1 VKRKKMNN
9 QGKGVVG
16 LILVVIM
23 IASIFAMFAPISADV
38 GSDDASTGASDVE
51 PMEEVS
57 TGASDVGI
65 SDVGISLEK
74 DTVPSG
80 ATYTVGD
87 TIVYTMKVSN
97 PTTRTCTLRV
107 YDVYPNGTLV
117 NLSLSLTL
125 LPGGTK
131 TYSGSYVAR
140 AEDID
145 ASGFVWNTLGVDGW
159 NNATPPEPIR
169 GEIQKASQ
177 VTVPCE
183 FDFTFVPVCCKLMN
197 FTGTSGGSI
206 VNHSWDFGADATPAK
221 LDVSGAP
228 NGKPPITVAYST
240 CGTKT
245 VTLSGYCALG
255 GFNTTSKSVYVPCN
269 PTAVATASNY
279 SVFNGTGTVV
289 EFRGCDSYADPEAAA
304 KYPGWGIKGYKWTFD
319 DGYATQY
326 TCNVSRVVDGPEGTN
341 ICATLEVTD
350 GHCNDT
356 AEVCVYVKTPVHQTL
371 RLYGTFDE
379 GPGDHTV
386 IDPVT
391 GKKPENPPYT
401 DPIAPFYPEAKQAPQ
416 KDFVTFNP
424 AIMNHNLGYSD
435 LSFWYCG
442 SKLDVQEENEKVFKR
457 MWYEKEWFKDHDG
470 DGCWD
475 VVVDR
480 AGTYWKTMCIEEW
493 NSIPEWQK
501 ITDKLTIREW
511 NDPNNPAGV
520 KGADLYG
527 PAIKQEFAY
536 MFLDDETMPIMIQN
550 GSRVLIP
557 MAHNPANSYRGLNSF
572 DADLDGKTD
581 YVKVESEAT
590 LGLDI
595 DHDGVQESMDMDGIE
610 LNGNESVVLVLPAK
624 TLSQGK
630 ELQFFDHK
638 VKLTEVFGP
647 TPDLTA
653 TFVVSDNEGGS
664 SVRETEVD
672 LKTGGVAYF
681 YRAETAAQGQTFY
694 LRVIAINWD
703 PINNVGS
710 ARIEVGRMFGQ
721 TYANIGANTYWSQK
735 AFIVDEVF
743 YNVVAIKAEDN
754 CIKYIVFREK
764 LPKMPIKLY
773 GKDLKVWAPG
783 EMLPEMPPFNMPHEV
798 IVDVQDTWTQPTS
811 QQDKIGPKEPRIP
824 LEISYTKE
832 GDEMRYQGELKE
844 IYAENENDNYD
855 NEEFWMLEWFHTQ
868 PQQYTEFELPP
879 DDKYLVTL
887 SWIANESDITI
898 WDGAGEKQPIVVK
911 KGERVKFWY
920 KVCTGPLYID
930 KETSSIKVFGT
941 FDKGPGDHTAIDPE
955 TGLKPEN
962 PPYTDPIA
970 PFYPQ
975 ASQAPRKDFITFNPA
990 IMEHNQGYSELSFTS
1005 CDDGGDVQQEK
1016 EKVFKRMWYEKEWFK
1031 DHDKDGCWDVVVD
1044 RAGTYWKTM
1053 CLDEWNSIPEWQ
1065 KVTDKLTIRE
1075 WNNDPTI
1082 NDSNVD
1088 IYGPAI
1094 KQEFTYMFLDDE
1106 TMPIMIQSGSRVLI
1120 PMAHDPANS
1129 YRGLNSFDADL
1140 DGVRDYV
1147 KVESEKTLG
1156 LDIDHDG
1163 VQESMDMDTTELNGN
1178 ESVVLVLPAKTL
1190 SQGKELQFFD
1200 HKVRLKE
1207 VFGPTPT
1214 STATFVVSD
1223 NEGGGSVR
1231 ETEVDLTTGGV
1242 AYFCRGEESAPQT
1255 FYLRVTAI
1263 NWNPFSPGQSSA
1275 RIEVGRMFGQTHA
1288 NIGANLYWSQKA
1300 FIVDQV
1306 FYNVVAIK
1314 AEDNCIKYI
1323 TFREKLPKMPIKL
1336 YGKDLKVWAPG
1347 EMLPEMPPFNMQHEI
1362 IVDVQAVP
1370 PWTRPYSQQDK
1381 IGPKVSRPALQISYT
1396 KEDEEMRFK
1405 GELKEIYNETLQPY
1419 KEFWMLEWFHT
1430 KPQQYT
1436 AFVLP
1441 RGELYLMTLSW
1452 FAPESNITIWDGDPT
1467 KPIKSYRGERVKFWY
1482 DPTDNEDI
1490 YMPRIGSSTPP
1501 PTIKEYYD
1509 IPANGGDADGSI
1521 DLNELVNAILGYL
1534 HSPTGL
1540 FGPDG
1545 RFDKGSLINY
1555 IMDYLKQEG
1564 YL

>member
-255 GFNTTSKSVYVPCN
+255 GFNTTSKSVYVPCA

-279 SVFNGTGTVV
+279 TVINGTGTVV
-289 EFRGCDSYADPEAAA
+289 VFDGCTSHADPVAAA
-304 KYPGWGIKGYKWTFD
+304 NYPGWGITGYKWTFD
-319 DGYATQY
+319 DGYPTQY
-326 TCNVSRVVDGPEGTN
+326 TCSVSRVVDGNPGDV

-356 AEVCVYVKTPVHQTL
+356 ATVCVNVRTPVHQSL

-379 GPGDHTV
+379 GPGNHTV
-386 IDPVT
+386 TDPVT
-391 GKKPENPPYT
+391 GLKPENPPYT
-401 DPIAPFYPEAKQAPQ
+401 DPIAPFYPQAEQAPR

-424 AIMNHNLGYSD
+424 AIMNHNEGYSE
-435 LSFWYCG
+435 LSFTKCG
-442 SKLDVQEENEKVFKR
+442 DGDVQEENEKVFKR
-457 MWYEKEWFKDHDG
+457 MWYEKEWFKDHDK

-475 VVVDR
+475 VVIDKE
-480 AGTYWKTMCIEEW
+480 GKYWKTMCLDEW
-493 NSIPEWQK
+493 NSIPDWQK
-501 ITDKLTIREW
+501 VADKLTIREW
-511 NDPNNPAGV
+511 NNDPTINQSNV
-520 KGADLYG
+520 DIYG
-527 PAIKQEFAY
+527 PAIKQEFTY
-536 MFLDDETMPIMIQN
+536 MFLDDEKMPTMIKS

-557 MAHNPANSYRGLNSF
+557 MAHDPANPYRGLNSF
-572 DADLDGKTD
+572 DADLDGIRD

-595 DHDGVQESMDMDGIE
+595 DHDGVQESMDMDNIE
-610 LNGNESVVLVLPAK
+610 LNGNESVVLVLPEK
-624 TLSQGK
+624 TLKAGG

-638 VKLTEVFGP
+638 VMLKEVFGP
-647 TPDLTA
+647 FPSQA
-653 TFVVSDNEGGS
+653 TFVVSDNEGGGS
-664 SVRETEVD
+664 TRSTEVT
-672 LKTGGVAYF
+672 LGVGGVAYF
-681 YRAETAAQGQTFY
+681 SRGELTAPQNFY
-694 LRVIAINWD
+694 LRVVAIDW
-703 PINNVGS
+703 PAGGEPK

-721 TYANIGANTYWSQK
+721 TYANIGANLYWSQK

-743 YNVVAIKAEDN
+743 YNVVAIKATDN
-754 CIKYIVFREK
+754 CIKYITFREK

-773 GKDLKVWAPG
+773 GKDLKVWAPD

-798 IVDVQDTWTQPTS
+798 IVDVQDTWTKPES
-811 QQDKIGPKEPRIP
+811 QQDKIGPKEPRPP

-832 GDEMRYQGELKE
+832 GDEMRYKGELKE
-844 IYAENENDNYD
+844 IYNETLQPYK
-855 NEEFWMLEWFHTQ
+855 EFWMLEWFHTQ
-868 PQQYTEFELPP
+868 PQQYTEFELPA

-887 SWIANESDITI
+887 SWIANESEITV
-898 WDGAGEKQPIVVK
+898 WDGDPTKPIMNYT
-911 KGERVKFWY
+911 GERVKFWY

-941 FDKGPGDHTAIDPE
+941 FDEGPGNHTVTDPE

-975 ASQAPRKDFITFNPA
+975 ASQAPEKDFVTFNPA
-990 IMEHNQGYSELSFTS
+990 IMNHNQGYSELSFTK
-1005 CDDGGDVQQEK
+1005 CGDGDIQEEN

-1031 DHDKDGCWDVVVD
+1031 DHDKDGCWDVVID
-1044 RAGTYWKTM
+1044 KAGKYWKTM
-1053 CLDEWNSIPEWQ
+1053 CLDEWNSIPDWI
-1065 KVTDKLTIRE
+1065 KVRDKLTIRE

-1082 NDSNVD
+1082 NQSNVD

-1106 TMPIMIQSGSRVLI
+1106 KMPIMIQSGSRVLI
-1120 PMAHDPANS
+1120 PMAHDPANP

-1163 VQESMDMDTTELNGN
+1163 VQESMDMDGIELNGN
-1178 ESVVLVLPAKTL
+1178 ESVVLVLPEKTL
-1190 SQGKELQFFD
+1190 KAGGELQFFD
-1200 HKVRLKE
+1200 HKVMLKE
-1207 VFGPTPT
+1207 VFGPFP

-1223 NEGGGSVR
+1223 NEGGGSTR
-1231 ETEVDLTTGGV
+1231 SSEVNLGIGGI

-1255 FYLRVTAI
+1255 FYLRVVSI
-1263 NWNPFSPGQSSA
+1263 NWGAFGVPSSA
-1275 RIEVGRMFGQTHA
+1275 RIEVGRMFGQTYA
-1288 NIGANLYWSQKA
+1288 NIGANLHWSQKA
-1300 FIVDQV
+1300 FIVDGV

-1314 AEDNCIKYI
+1314 ATDNCIKYI

-1347 EMLPEMPPFNMQHEI
+1347 EILPEMPPFNMPHEI
-1362 IVDVQAVP
+1362 LVDVQAA
-1370 PWTRPYSQQDK
+1370 WTRPYSQQDK
-1381 IGPKVSRPALQISYT
+1381 IGDKVSRPALQISYT

-1430 KPQQYT
+1430 QPQQYT

-1441 RGELYLMTLSW
+1441 RGELYLMTLAW
-1452 FAPESNITIWDGDPT
+1452 FAPESQTTIWDGDPT
-1467 KPIKSYRGERVKFWY
+1467 KPIKSYGGERVKFWY

-1490 YMPRIGSSTPP
+1490 YMPRIGSSNSPP

-1509 IPANGGDADGSI
+1509 TPANGGNANDHI
-1521 DLNELVNAILGYL
+1521 DLNEVVNAILDYL
-1534 HSPTGL
+1534 HGTGP
-1540 FGPDG
+1540 FAPGG
-1545 RFDKGSLINY
+1545 QFDRDDLINY
-1555 IMDYLKQEG
+1555 IMDYLRQEG